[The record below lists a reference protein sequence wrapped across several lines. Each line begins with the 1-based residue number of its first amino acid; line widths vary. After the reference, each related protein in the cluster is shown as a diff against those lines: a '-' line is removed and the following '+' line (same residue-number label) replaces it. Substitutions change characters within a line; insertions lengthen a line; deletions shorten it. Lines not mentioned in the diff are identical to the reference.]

1 MPLIDSFA
9 EFETPIAREFMRQG
23 YTVQPC
29 ENLEGLQQLRQKMAE
44 WFCEKM
50 DLPTPDQPETAWF
63 DQVYQQVGVEQ
74 INEPRMHCY
83 TCLNT
88 EPWAR
93 PTYFSFAR
101 SVLERVLGNELVM
114 QNRINVNIMMPGDAG
129 SYIPLHSDPHSGE
142 SPFQCVLWIPLT
154 DTYDTK
160 GVFLLPPEA
169 NQRALQHFKAWMKE
183 GGRERVM
190 QEIQHEL
197 VWVEVPFGSFL
208 LFTPTLLHGSV
219 MNDTNETRWSF
230 NTRFKSLFTPYG
242 SQEKGLG
249 SFYLPIRTTP
259 ATHFGLQY
267 AKPAGLGES

>member
-1 MPLIDSFA
+1 MPLINSFQKFDTI
-9 EFETPIAREFMRQG
+9 EKIDFQEKGFL
-23 YTVQPC
+23 VKSC
-29 ENLEGLQQLRQKMAE
+29 ENQGGLVELRE
-44 WFCEKM
+44 TVIRLICEHTG
-50 DLPTPDQPETAWF
+50 LPDTGAPTDF
-63 DQVYQQVGVEQ
+63 LNSIHLQVAQES
-74 INEPRMHCY
+74 INELRMSLY
-83 TCLNT
+83 NSLNT
-88 EPWAR
+88 EGWFR
-93 PTYFSFAR
+93 PTYYSFSK
-101 SVLERVLGNELVM
+101 SIIETIIGNELAM
-114 QNRINVNIMMPGDAG
+114 QNRINLNIMMPGDAG

-197 VWVEVPFGSFL
+197 VWAEVPFGSFL

-219 MNDTNETRWSF
+219 INDTNETRWSF

>member
-1 MPLIDSFA
+1 LI
-9 EFETPIAREFMRQG
+9 
-23 YTVQPC
+23 C
-29 ENLEGLQQLRQKMAE
+29 EHTGLPDTGA
-44 WFCEKM
+44 
-50 DLPTPDQPETAWF
+50 PTDF
-63 DQVYQQVGVEQ
+63 FNSIHLQVAQES
-74 INEPRMHCY
+74 INELRLRLY
-83 TCLNT
+83 NSLNT
-88 EPWAR
+88 EGWFR
-93 PTYFSFAR
+93 PTYYSFAK
-101 SVLERVLGNELVM
+101 SIIETIIGNELAM
-114 QNRINVNIMMPGDAG
+114 QNRINLNIMMPGDAG

-197 VWVEVPFGSFL
+197 VWAEVPFGSFL